1 MLAARMHGYNQPLVI
16 EEVKTPEIGPEEV
29 LVKVEAGGMCRTDV
43 QLIEGYFK
51 GALDLKFPAIPGHE
65 IAGSIEQIGSRVP
78 QTANLA
84 TGDQVVVVGG
94 WGDGTCR
101 QCKAGNEQICA
112 HGAWPGFG
120 PYGGYGEY
128 VPVPYKYLIRIDRKY
143 NLPAEELAPLT
154 DAGLTPYRGM
164 KKLRH
169 AGVVGP
175 DRVIGVIGSG
185 GLGTYGVQYAKLLGS
200 GATVVAFA
208 RSDEKLAIAKE
219 YGADHVINTKGKSI
233 ADIRLELQKATGSR
247 EIDAGLDCAGA
258 QDSIQMGFDLLATSG
273 AYVSVGL
280 IGTQINIPL
289 FPFVAREF
297 TYQGSFWGNYS
308 DLSEVVALAQAGKI
322 KHSLVRVPIEDIN
335 ENLELLRAGDIV
347 GRAVVTFGKSTA
359 ATRTEEM
366 AATNAG

>member
-1 MLAARMHGYNQPLVI
+1 MLAARMYGYNQPLVL

-51 GALDLKFPAIPGHE
+51 EALDLKFPAIPGHE
-65 IAGSIEQIGSRVP
+65 IAGLVDQIGSRVP
-78 QTANLA
+78 KTADLA

-154 DAGLTPYRGM
+154 DAGLTPHRGM
-164 KKLRH
+164 KKLRQ

-175 DRVIGVIGSG
+175 DRVVGVIGVG
-185 GLGTYGVQYAKLLGS
+185 GLGTYAVQYAKLLGS

-258 QDSIQMGFDLLATSG
+258 QDSIRLGFDLLATSG

-308 DLSEVVALAQAGKI
+308 DLAEVVALAQAGRI
-322 KHSLVRVPIEDIN
+322 KHSLVKVPFEDIN
-335 ENLELLRAGDIV
+335 KHLESLRDGDIV
-347 GRAVVTFGKSTA
+347 GRAVVTFGEA
-359 ATRTEEM
+359 ADAHRKKGM
-366 AATNAG
+366 VA

>member
-1 MLAARMHGYNQPLVI
+1 MLAAVMHGYNQPLVL
-16 EEVKTPEIGPEEV
+16 EEVPTPDIGPQEV

-51 GALDLKFPAIPGHE
+51 DALQLKFPAIPGHE
-65 IAGSIEQIGSRVP
+65 IAGSIEQIGSGIP
-78 QTANLA
+78 KTANLA
-84 TGDQVVVVGG
+84 IGDQVVVVGG

-128 VPVPYKYLIRIDRKY
+128 VPVPYKYLIRVDRKY

-164 KKLRH
+164 KKLRQ

-175 DRVIGVIGSG
+175 DRVVGVIGVG
-185 GLGTYGVQYAKLLGS
+185 GLGTYAVQYAKLLSS

-219 YGADHVINTKGKSI
+219 HGAD
-233 ADIRLELQKATGSR
+233 
-247 EIDAGLDCAGA
+247 
-258 QDSIQMGFDLLATSG
+258 
-273 AYVSVGL
+273 
-280 IGTQINIPL
+280 
-289 FPFVAREF
+289 
-297 TYQGSFWGNYS
+297 
-308 DLSEVVALAQAGKI
+308 
-322 KHSLVRVPIEDIN
+322 
-335 ENLELLRAGDIV
+335 
-347 GRAVVTFGKSTA
+347 
-359 ATRTEEM
+359 
-366 AATNAG
+366 

>member
-1 MLAARMHGYNQPLVI
+1 MLAARMHGYQQPLVL
-16 EEVKTPEIGPEEV
+16 EDVKTPEIGPEEV

-43 QLIEGYFK
+43 QMIDGYFK
-51 GALDLKFPAIPGHE
+51 EALPLRFPATPGHE
-65 IAGSIEQIGSRVP
+65 IAGSVDQIGSRVP
-78 QTANLA
+78 AAANLA
-84 TGDQVVVVGG
+84 AGDQVVVVGG
-94 WGDGTCR
+94 WGEGTCR
-101 QCKAGNEQICA
+101 QCKAGNEQICG
-112 HGAWPGFG
+112 HGVWPGFG
-120 PYGGYGEY
+120 PYGGYSEF

-143 NLPAEELAPLT
+143 KLPAEELAPLT

-164 KKLRH
+164 KKLRQ

-175 DRVIGVIGSG
+175 DRIVGVIGVG
-185 GLGTYGVQYAKLLGS
+185 GLGTYAVQYAKLLGS

-233 ADIRLELQKATGSR
+233 ADVRLELQRATGSR

-258 QDSIQMGFDLLATSG
+258 EDSIRLGFDLLATAG

-280 IGTQINIPL
+280 VGTTINIPL

-308 DLSEVVALAQAGKI
+308 DLSEVVTLAQAGKI
-322 KHSLVRVPIEDIN
+322 KHSLVRVPFADIN
-335 ENLELLRAGDIV
+335 EHLERLRAGDIV
-347 GRAVVTFGKSTA
+347 GRAVVTFGESAEADRRK
-359 ATRTEEM
+359 EM
-366 AATNAG
+366 VA

>member
-1 MLAARMHGYNQPLVI
+1 MLAARMHGYNQPLVL

-51 GALDLKFPAIPGHE
+51 EALNLKFPAIPGHE
-65 IAGSIEQIGSRVP
+65 IAGVVDQIGSRVP
-78 QTANLA
+78 PTANLA

-112 HGAWPGFG
+112 HGVWPGFG

-143 NLPAEELAPLT
+143 NLPAERLAPLT

-164 KKLRH
+164 KKLRQ

-175 DRVIGVIGSG
+175 DRVVGVVGVG
-185 GLGTYGVQYAKLLGS
+185 GLGTYAVQYAKLLGS
-200 GATVVAFA
+200 GARVVAFA

-258 QDSIQMGFDLLATSG
+258 EESIQLGFNLLATSG

-280 IGTQINIPL
+280 MGTKISIPL
-289 FPFVAREF
+289 FPFVGREF

-322 KHSLVRVPIEDIN
+322 KHSLVRVPFEDIN
-335 ENLELLRAGDIV
+335 KNLKMLRDGDIV
-347 GRAVVTFGKSTA
+347 GRAVVTFGKSAEARREKETA
-359 ATRTEEM
+359 A
-366 AATNAG
+366 